1 MWVLVIGAV
10 ISVVIAYVIHTI
22 LAAPS
27 DSCGGTL
34 EAFINNEPT
43 GVCVVCV
50 CGLVAVML
58 VLLQDKCTIVGVTC
72 DRILKRLHT
81 PKLSHK
87 LIVVAT
93 RTFNSC

>member
-1 MWVLVIGAV
+1 MGSCDRRSDLSCDRVRHPH
-10 ISVVIAYVIHTI
+10 Y

-58 VLLQDKCTIVGVTC
+58 VLLLQDKCRIVGVTC

-81 PKLSHK
+81 QKLSHT
-87 LIVVAT
+87 LIVVAA
-93 RTFNSC
+93 RTFSC